1 MNETKMR
8 IDDYSDRAEIVEM
21 LTKTRRCLNCGLWL
35 PRGHGYKRTT
45 GYCSMLCHNAKPPK
59 MAYLEHIYG
68 KPAREV
74 IIETLNSNNNVTI
87 SAELL
92 GVSKFTMF
100 QWLKKLNINRHVE
113 WR

>member
-8 IDDYSDRAEIVEM
+8 IDDYSDRAEIVKM
-21 LTKTRRCLNCGLWL
+21 LTETRRCLNCSMWL
-35 PRGHGYKRTT
+35 PRGHGYKRIT
-45 GYCSMLCHNAKPPK
+45 GYCSKKCHDAKPPK
-59 MAYLEHIYG
+59 MAYLEQLYG
-68 KPAREV
+68 KPAKEV
-74 IIETLNSNNNVTI
+74 IIETLNINNNVTV

-92 GVSKFTMF
+92 GISKFTMF